1 MSTLQKPEED
11 LPIAD
16 LPRVLYMHVGSS
28 GIHLMGLTRLSV
40 CLSVWLS
47 VCRSSVCLSVCLSV
61 CFCVCVCVPSRPVPG
76 CGVKT
81 LRIILAHAS
90 LWMYSSSLCM
100 LLVLSCPVLSRCVRV
115 LSVSVSVSRPVL
127 SQHAESKLC
136 ASFSR
141 MPAYRCIPAHSA
153 CFLFRLVPSCPVVC
167 LLVCGC
173 LSVWPVLSCPFLSCP
188 VLCVSL
194 RACAAPGTVLSS
206 GLCEVLWVWE
216 GF

>member
-1 MSTLQKPEED
+1 MNLKVWKYCISHF
-11 LPIAD
+11 LPD
-16 LPRVLYMHVGSS
+16 
-28 GIHLMGLTRLSV
+28 
-40 CLSVWLS
+40 CLLHAWRPFTMIGAQCPTVASQDAESKLCTSVWRMPAYGCIPFHSACFLFRP
-47 VCRSSVCLSVCLSV
+47 VPFFV
-61 CFCVCVCVPSRPVPG
+61 FCVC
-76 CGVKT
+76 
-81 LRIILAHAS
+81 
-90 LWMYSSSLCM
+90 
-100 LLVLSCPVLSRCVRV
+100 V

-188 VLCVSL
+188 VLCVFL
-194 RACAAPGTVLSS
+194 HACAAPGTVLSS
-206 GLCEVLWVWE
+206 GLCEVL
-216 GF
+216 